1 MEDVEQLRVFIAR
14 QQAQLD
20 QLQQQVQQQQVH
32 EAQARQASPVG
43 QDLSELRS
51 IVDTRVME
59 KSLSLTVTRHTL
71 QSGGSL
77 SRQRVGSWVW
87 KKF

>member
-1 MEDVEQLRVFIAR
+1 MEDLEQLRVLIAR

-32 EAQARQASPVG
+32 QAQARQASPVG

-51 IVDTRVME
+51 IVDTRGME
-59 KSLSLTVTRHTL
+59 RIPVFDGNEALC
-71 QSGGSL
+71 
-77 SRQRVGSWVW
+77 RQRVGSWVW

>member
-32 EAQARQASPVG
+32 HGPGTPSVSG
-43 QDLSELRS
+43 RS
-51 IVDTRVME
+51 RP
-59 KSLSLTVTRHTL
+59 L
-71 QSGGSL
+71 
-77 SRQRVGSWVW
+77 
-87 KKF
+87 